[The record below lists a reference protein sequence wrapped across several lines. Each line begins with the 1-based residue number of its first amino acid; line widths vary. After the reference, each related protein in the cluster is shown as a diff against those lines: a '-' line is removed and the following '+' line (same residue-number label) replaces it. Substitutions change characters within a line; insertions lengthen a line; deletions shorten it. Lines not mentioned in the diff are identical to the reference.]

1 MSLMKYIPLTLLF
14 FSFLGFGQEKYPKN
28 YFRSP
33 LDIPLV
39 LSGTFGELR
48 SNHFHSGIDIKTQGK
63 EGLQAYAIADGYV
76 SRIKITQFGFGKAIY
91 IKHPNGYTAVY
102 AHLSKYADEIEKYV
116 KEYQYSRKKNTFGN
130 LYLKEN
136 QFPVKKGD
144 IIAYTG
150 DTGGSSGPHLH
161 FEIRDSATEK
171 TVNPMLFGI
180 QPKDDIPPI
189 FQSLM
194 IYALHSDSRIN
205 ENNLNVSLPI
215 RKTATG
221 VYRTNRFSSNGLIG
235 IGVRV
240 FDRLNNANNK
250 NGIYSLEMLV
260 NCKSVYYHDL
270 STFSFSESKLINL
283 LIDYQHFKNYKQRI
297 QKTHR
302 VAKNNLSIYRG
313 LVNDG
318 KILIAENSNYQL
330 QVIAK
335 DFSGNKS
342 VLEIPIQGVTSN
354 ALFSKTKDTT
364 AYKIIAKEFQ
374 KFTFD
379 DCTVAFPKNTFYKDC
394 FLNLRKENGI
404 VKVHEPT
411 VALDK
416 SYTLT
421 FDVSKY
427 SEKERA
433 QMYIANVDTK
443 KYPRYQYTRKKD
455 STFYTTT
462 KTLGN
467 YQLLTDS
474 ISPKITPLY
483 FKDKQWISNAS
494 SLKVKISDAD
504 SGIKNYLATIDGEW
518 ILMEYNH
525 KKGILTYNFKD
536 KKLVG
541 SKHIF
546 KLVVLDNVSNT
557 NTIIRTFYRK

>member
-1 MSLMKYIPLTLLF
+1 MKYIPFTLLF

-48 SNHFHSGIDIKTQGK
+48 SNHFHSGIDIKTRGK
-63 EGLQAYAIADGYV
+63 EGLKAYAVADGYV
-76 SRIKITQFGFGKAIY
+76 SRIKIVQYGFGKAIY
-91 IKHPNGYTAVY
+91 IRHPNGYTSVY
-102 AHLSKYADEIEKYV
+102 AHLSKYADAIEKYV
-116 KEYQYSRKKNTFGN
+116 KKYQYKTKKNTAGN

-144 IIAYTG
+144 VIAYTG

-161 FEIRDSATEK
+161 FEIRNTSTEK
-171 TVNPMLFGI
+171 VVNPMLFGI
-180 QPKDDIPPI
+180 RPEDDIPPV

-194 IYALHSDSRIN
+194 IYALSSASRIN
-205 ENNLNVSLPI
+205 ENNLNVALPI
-215 RKTATG
+215 KKTAKG
-221 VYRTNRFSSNGLIG
+221 IYKTNRFSSNGLIG

-250 NGIYSLEMLV
+250 NGIYSLEMFV
-260 NCKSVYYHDL
+260 NGKSVYYHDV

-283 LIDYQHFKNYKQRI
+283 LIDYPYFKTYKQRI

-302 VAKNNLSIYRG
+302 VEKNSLSIYKN

-318 KILIAENSNYQL
+318 KIQVAENANYQV

-335 DFSGNKS
+335 DFHGNKS
-342 VLEIPIQGVTSN
+342 ILEIPIKGINSN
-354 ALFSKTKDTT
+354 VLFTKKRDTT
-364 AYKIIAKEFQ
+364 AYKILAKKFQ
-374 KFTFD
+374 KFTLEGF
-379 DCTVAFPKNTFYKDC
+379 TVAFPKNTFYEDC
-394 FLNLRKENGI
+394 YLNLRKENGI

-411 VALDK
+411 VPIDK

-427 SEKERA
+427 TEKEKA
-433 QMYIANVDTK
+433 KLYIANVDYK

-467 YQLLTDS
+467 YQLLLDT
-474 ISPKITPLY
+474 IAPKLTPLF
-483 FKDKQWISNAS
+483 FKDEQWISNTTT
-494 SLKVKISDAD
+494 LKVKVSDAD

-546 KLVVLDNVSNT
+546 KLVVLDNASNT
-557 NTIIRTFYRK
+557 NTLIRTFYKK

>member
-1 MSLMKYIPLTLLF
+1 MKYIPFTLLF

-48 SNHFHSGIDIKTQGK
+48 SNHFHSGIDIKTRGK
-63 EGLQAYAIADGYV
+63 EGLKAYAVADGYV
-76 SRIKITQFGFGKAIY
+76 SRIKIVQYGFGKAIY
-91 IKHPNGYTAVY
+91 IRHPNGYTSVY
-102 AHLSKYADEIEKYV
+102 AHLSKYADAIEKYV
-116 KEYQYSRKKNTFGN
+116 KKYQYKTKKNTAGN

-144 IIAYTG
+144 VIAYTG

-161 FEIRDSATEK
+161 FEIRNTSTEK
-171 TVNPMLFGI
+171 VVNPMLFGI
-180 QPKDDIPPI
+180 RPEDDIPPV

-194 IYALHSDSRIN
+194 IYALSSASRIN
-205 ENNLNVSLPI
+205 ENNLNVALPI
-215 RKTATG
+215 KKTAKG
-221 VYRTNRFSSNGLIG
+221 IYKTNRFSSNGLIG

-250 NGIYSLEMLV
+250 NGIYSLEMFV
-260 NCKSVYYHDL
+260 NGKSVYYHDV

-283 LIDYQHFKNYKQRI
+283 LIDYPYFKTYKQRI

-302 VAKNNLSIYRG
+302 VEKNSLSIYKN

-318 KILIAENSNYQL
+318 KIQVAENANYQV

-335 DFSGNKS
+335 DFHGNKS
-342 VLEIPIQGVTSN
+342 ILEIPIKGINSN
-354 ALFSKTKDTT
+354 VLFTKKRDTT
-364 AYKIIAKEFQ
+364 AYKIVAKKFQ
-374 KFTFD
+374 KFTLEGF
-379 DCTVAFPKNTFYKDC
+379 TVAFPKNTFYEDC
-394 FLNLRKENGI
+394 YLNLRKENGI

-411 VALDK
+411 VPIDK

-427 SEKERA
+427 TEKEKA
-433 QMYIANVDTK
+433 QLYIANVDYK

-455 STFYTTT
+455 SIFYTTT

-467 YQLLTDS
+467 YQLLLDT
-474 ISPKITPLY
+474 IAPKLTPLF
-483 FKDKQWISNAS
+483 FKDEQWISNTTT
-494 SLKVKISDAD
+494 LKVKVSDAD

-546 KLVVLDNVSNT
+546 KLVVLDNASNT
-557 NTIIRTFYRK
+557 NTLIRTFYKK

>member
-1 MSLMKYIPLTLLF
+1 MKYIPFTLLF

-48 SNHFHSGIDIKTQGK
+48 SNHFHSGIDIKTRGK
-63 EGLQAYAIADGYV
+63 EGLKAYAVADGYV
-76 SRIKITQFGFGKAIY
+76 SRIKIVQYGFGKAIY
-91 IKHPNGYTAVY
+91 IRHPNGYTSVY
-102 AHLSKYADEIEKYV
+102 AHLSKYADAIEKYV
-116 KEYQYSRKKNTFGN
+116 KKYQYKTKKNTAGN

-144 IIAYTG
+144 VIAYTG

-161 FEIRDSATEK
+161 FEIRNTSTEK
-171 TVNPMLFGI
+171 VVNPMLFGI
-180 QPKDDIPPI
+180 RPEDDIPPV

-194 IYALHSDSRIN
+194 IYALSSASRIN
-205 ENNLNVSLPI
+205 ENNLNVALPI
-215 RKTATG
+215 KKTAKG
-221 VYRTNRFSSNGLIG
+221 IYKTNRFSSNGLIG

-250 NGIYSLEMLV
+250 NGIYSLEMFV
-260 NCKSVYYHDL
+260 NGKSVYYHDV

-283 LIDYQHFKNYKQRI
+283 LIDYPYFKTYKQRI

-302 VAKNNLSIYRG
+302 VEKNSLSIYKN

-318 KILIAENSNYQL
+318 KIQVAENANYQV

-335 DFSGNKS
+335 DFHGNKS
-342 VLEIPIQGVTSN
+342 ILEIPIKGINSN
-354 ALFSKTKDTT
+354 VLFTKKRDTT
-364 AYKIIAKEFQ
+364 AYKIVAKKFQ
-374 KFTFD
+374 KFTLEGF
-379 DCTVAFPKNTFYKDC
+379 TVAFPKNTFYEDC
-394 FLNLRKENGI
+394 YLNLRKENGI

-411 VALDK
+411 VPLDK

-427 SEKERA
+427 TEKEKA
-433 QMYIANVDTK
+433 QLYIANVDYK

-467 YQLLTDS
+467 YQLLFDT
-474 ISPKITPLY
+474 IAPKLTPLF
-483 FKDKQWISNAS
+483 FKDEQWISNATT
-494 SLKVKISDAD
+494 LKVKVSDAD

-546 KLVVLDNVSNT
+546 KLVVLDNASNT
-557 NTIIRTFYRK
+557 NTLIRTFYKK

>member
-1 MSLMKYIPLTLLF
+1 MKYIPFTLLF
-14 FSFLGFGQEKYPKN
+14 FSFLGFGQEEYPKD

-48 SNHFHSGIDIKTQGK
+48 SNHFHSGIDIKTRGK
-63 EGLQAYAIADGYV
+63 EGLKAYAVADGYV
-76 SRIKITQFGFGKAIY
+76 SRIKIVQYGFGKAIY
-91 IKHPNGYTAVY
+91 IRHPNGYTSVY
-102 AHLSKYADEIEKYV
+102 AHLSKYADAIEKYV
-116 KEYQYSRKKNTFGN
+116 KKYQYKTKKNTAGN

-144 IIAYTG
+144 VIAYTG

-161 FEIRDSATEK
+161 FEIRNTSTEK
-171 TVNPMLFGI
+171 VVNPMLFGI
-180 QPKDDIPPI
+180 RPEDDIPPV

-194 IYALHSDSRIN
+194 IYALSSASRIN
-205 ENNLNVSLPI
+205 ENNLNVALPI
-215 RKTATG
+215 KKTAKG
-221 VYRTNRFSSNGLIG
+221 IYKTNRFSSNGLIG

-250 NGIYSLEMLV
+250 NGIYSLEMFV
-260 NCKSVYYHDL
+260 NGKSVYYHDV

-283 LIDYQHFKNYKQRI
+283 LIDYPYFKTYKQRI

-302 VAKNNLSIYRG
+302 VEKNSLSIYKN

-318 KILIAENSNYQL
+318 KIQVAENANYQV

-335 DFSGNKS
+335 DFHGNKS
-342 VLEIPIQGVTSN
+342 ILEIPIKGINSN
-354 ALFSKTKDTT
+354 VLFTKKRDTT
-364 AYKIIAKEFQ
+364 AYKIVAKKFQ
-374 KFTFD
+374 KFTLEGF
-379 DCTVAFPKNTFYKDC
+379 TVAFPKNTFYEDC
-394 FLNLRKENGI
+394 YLNLRKENGI

-411 VALDK
+411 VPIDK

-427 SEKERA
+427 TEKEKA
-433 QMYIANVDTK
+433 QLYIANVDYK

-467 YQLLTDS
+467 YQLLLDT
-474 ISPKITPLY
+474 IAPKLTPLF
-483 FKDKQWISNAS
+483 FKDEQWISNATT
-494 SLKVKISDAD
+494 LKVKVSDAD

-546 KLVVLDNVSNT
+546 KLVVLDNASNT
-557 NTIIRTFYRK
+557 NKLIRTFYKK